1 MNVTVPYKQIVIPY
15 LESLSETA
23 KITNSVNTIFNKDGK
38 IHGDNT
44 DVFGFQKSLSNNNV
58 DLKNKDVFIFGAGGV
73 VPSIILALTNLNT
86 KKIYLSNRTL
96 KNANLIKDKFNF
108 IEVIEWGKIINCDL
122 FINSTS
128 VGLKNNESLGL
139 NFENIKEKKIFYD
152 VIYNPP
158 KTSFLLE
165 AEKNGSQSYQWKRY
179 VFISSPKSF

>member
-1 MNVTVPYKQIVIPY
+1 MPSIV
-15 LESLSETA
+15 LA
-23 KITNSVNTIFNKDGK
+23 
-38 IHGDNT
+38 
-44 DVFGFQKSLSNNNV
+44 LSN
-58 DLKNKDVFIFGAGGV
+58 
-73 VPSIILALTNLNT
+73 LNI

-108 IEVIEWGKIINCDL
+108 IEVIEWGQIINCDL

-128 VGLKNNESLGL
+128 VGLKNNDSLGL

-165 AEKNGSQSYQWKRY
+165 AEKNGHKVVNGRDMFLYQAQKAFNLWHNLTPNIDDQLINY
-179 VFISSPKSF
+179 LYND

>member
-23 KITNSVNTIFNKDGK
+23 KITNSVNTIFNKDEK
-38 IHGDNT
+38 IYGDNT
-44 DVFGFQKSLSNNNV
+44 DVFGFQESLSNKNI

-73 VPSIILALTNLNT
+73 VPSIILALINLNI

-96 KNANLIKDKFNF
+96 KNADLIKDKFNF

-139 NFENIKEKKIFYD
+139 NFENIREKKFFMMLYTIPQGQAFY
-152 VIYNPP
+152 
-158 KTSFLLE
+158 
-165 AEKNGSQSYQWKRY
+165 
-179 VFISSPKSF
+179 